1 MVGTYDAVQRLLARA
16 AGSTAEAVFLSA
28 VTLHSASPDAHMV
41 QTVRLTADYHVIVVS
56 GATPK
61 AVLYAA
67 YTFAEQLG
75 TRFMLHGDVLPAVNA
90 TFRLPTNLSL
100 SLTPAFA
107 LRGLQPF
114 HDFTAGESVTA
125 GTCRE
130 MKVAS

>member
-1 MVGTYDAVQRLLARA
+1 M
-16 AGSTAEAVFLSA
+16 
-28 VTLHSASPDAHMV
+28 TLHSASSDAHMV
-41 QTVRLTADYHVIVVS
+41 RTVHLTADYHVIVVC

-75 TRFMLHGDVLPAVNA
+75 ARFMLHGDVLPAVNA

-114 HDFTAGESVTA
+114 HDFSAGESVSA
-125 GTCRE
+125 GRCRE
-130 MKVAS
+130 MKVVS